1 MRFEATP
8 VTPQTLLQEVQKL
21 ADRKYRFVTMS
32 QTVMDE
38 NTLRLYY
45 HFDENLTMTDLRMN
59 ANSCLWSPDA
69 QDTMGMVHLRMDVD
83 KNEPIPSISSIY
95 GCALLI
101 ENETQDQFGVHF
113 SGLPLDFQGGLY
125 LEGEVSRAPFFTMT
139 TARKPVKS
147 KADKGEQA

>member
-1 MRFEATP
+1 MRFEAVT
-8 VTPQTLLQEVQKL
+8 VTPQTLLEEVQRL
-21 ADRKYRFVTMS
+21 ADKKYRFVTMS

-59 ANSCLWSPDA
+59 ASSCLWSPDA
-69 QDTMGMVHLRMDVD
+69 RDAMGMTHLCMDVNKD
-83 KNEPIPSISSIY
+83 ELIPSISSIY
-95 GCALLI
+95 GCAVLI
-101 ENETQDQFGVHF
+101 ENETQDQFGVRF

-139 TARKPVKS
+139 TARKPIKP

>member
-69 QDTMGMVHLRMDVD
+69 QDTFGMVHLRMDVD
-83 KNEPIPSISSIY
+83 KNAPIPSISSIY
-95 GCALLI
+95 ACALLI

-139 TARKPVKS
+139 TARKPV
-147 KADKGEQA
+147 